1 MTAKGH
7 QTLRIKMKRE
17 SRCLANE
24 ILWYLEQFYQF
35 SYIDFGF
42 VIFKNETTG
51 LRCNLLFGLIGHFA
65 VSLEMKYEEQ

>member
-1 MTAKGH
+1 MTSKGH

-24 ILWYLEQFYQF
+24 ILLYLEQFYQF

-42 VIFKNETTG
+42 VIFKNETS

-65 VSLEMKYEEQ
+65 LSLVMKYEEQ